1 MKKTTLMMLILF
13 TMTLQ
18 GQNKLLSSI
27 EEYYDGSTW
36 ENIQGSN
43 YEYDS
48 HNNLIIQTY
57 FSWNL
62 DWEISMKVNYT
73 YNVTIK
79 SQKIYTNFG
88 IQHLTNSKISQ
99 KTPIR
104 IQAENLQKQ

>member
-1 MKKTTLMMLILF
+1 MLILF

-73 YNVTIK
+73 YNVNNKVTEDLYQFWN
-79 SQKIYTNFG
+79 STSNQLENFTV
-88 IQHLTNSKISQ
+88 LA
-99 KTPIR
+99 P
-104 IQAENLQKQ
+104 